1 MSTLLVERDGAVA
14 TVTFNIPEKLNAFT
28 PDVLLAA
35 ADAVTA
41 LGRDEAVRAIGVT
54 GAGRGFSAGADL
66 SDVGAATLTNL
77 NLLIAAIHRA
87 PKAVVALV
95 NGIAAGAGASI
106 AMACDLSIVSE
117 KAAFL
122 LPFNKLG
129 LIPDGGATGLL
140 VAGAGRAR
148 ALRIALLQEK
158 IPAQTA
164 LEWGLI
170 TEVVTEEQLTG
181 RGRQVLELMAAGSR
195 GAIAA
200 TKKAINEAAFNTEEL
215 LKREEVQYELLEHPD
230 FAEGKDAFINKREPT
245 FG

>member
-1 MSTLLVERDGAVA
+1 MSTLLVERDGAVG
-14 TVTFNIPEKLNAFT
+14 TVTFNVPDKLNAFT
-28 PDVLLAA
+28 PDLLQAA
-35 ADAVTA
+35 ADAVNDLA
-41 LGRDEAVRAIGVT
+41 ADEQVRVIAIT

-66 SDVGAATLTNL
+66 ADVGADTLTTL
-77 NLLIAAIHRA
+77 NALIRAIVAA

-106 AMACDLSIVSE
+106 AMACDLSVVSD

-129 LIPDGGATGLL
+129 LLPDGGATALL

-148 ALRIALLQEK
+148 AMRIALLQEK
-158 IPAQTA
+158 ISAARA

-170 TEVVTEEQLTG
+170 TEVVPADQLAE
-181 RGRQVLELMAAGSR
+181 RGREVLQLMATASR
-195 GAIAA
+195 GAVRA
-200 TKKAINEAAFNTEEL
+200 TKQAINASAFDIDEALT
-215 LKREEVQYELLEHPD
+215 REEVQYDLLDHPD
-230 FAEGKDAFINKREPT
+230 FAEGKEAFLAKREPN

>member
-1 MSTLLVERDGAVA
+1 MSTLLVERDGAVG
-14 TVTFNIPEKLNAFT
+14 TVTFNVPDKLNAFT
-28 PDVLLAA
+28 PDLLQAA
-35 ADAVTA
+35 ADAVNA
-41 LGRDEAVRAIGVT
+41 LAADDQVRAIAIT

-66 SDVGAATLTNL
+66 ADVGADTLTTL
-77 NLLIAAIHRA
+77 NALIRAIVGA

-106 AMACDLSIVSE
+106 AMACDLSVVSD

-129 LIPDGGATGLL
+129 LIPDGGATALL

-158 IPAQTA
+158 IPAATA

-170 TEVVTEEQLTG
+170 TEVVPADQVAE
-181 RGRQVLELMAAGSR
+181 RGREVLHLMATASR
-195 GAIAA
+195 GAIEA
-200 TKKAINEAAFNTEEL
+200 TKNTINAAAFDMDEVLT
-215 LKREEVQYELLEHPD
+215 REEVQYGLLEHPD
-230 FAEGKDAFINKREPT
+230 FAEGKDAFLTKREPT